1 MDAELTIQ
9 EAAAET
15 GLSIHTLR
23 YYERI
28 GLIHPVD
35 RATNGHRRYTP
46 GDLGWIDL
54 LKRLRATGMPI
65 QRMQQYAAL
74 QRQGDSSTPERLRLL
89 EAHRASVL
97 DQIAALEENLAVIE
111 YKIGYYAN
119 VVAAQLEMETEIS

>member
-9 EAAAET
+9 EAAAQT
-15 GLSIHTLR
+15 GLSAHTLR

-35 RATNGHRRYTP
+35 RAASGHRRYTA

-65 QRMQQYAAL
+65 TRMQQYAAL
-74 QRQGDSSTPERLRLL
+74 QRKGDSSMPERLRLL

-97 DQIAALEENLAVIE
+97 DQIAALQENLAVIE
-111 YKIGYYAN
+111 YKIGYYAK
-119 VVAAQLEMETEIS
+119 VVAEQAEMEQEIS

>member
-74 QRQGDSSTPERLRLL
+74 QRQGEFIR
-89 EAHRASVL
+89 AGAAASVGSAPRQRAGA
-97 DQIAALEENLAVIE
+97 DRGPGRKSGGHRI
-111 YKIGYYAN
+111 
-119 VVAAQLEMETEIS
+119 